1 MPSTTTAPVHWSF
14 SSLKTFKQCP
24 KRYYE
29 TKEVRS
35 VVDGANEY
43 TTYGSMLHEAAERYL
58 RTQAPLPPEFE
69 YIQSLLDSL
78 RSVPGKLHAE
88 RDLSLLADFSPC
100 TADTPGVWLKAF
112 ADVMIVQP
120 ERRRALVGDFKTGN
134 PKYADMDQLELYA
147 LAAFAHEP
155 EVDTI
160 TGMLV
165 FTKPGSE
172 TTLTAEF
179 TRDQAKHL
187 WLRWHSELDQLRRA
201 REQAAWPANPS
212 GLCKF
217 CPVNHCMSHPS
228 WTF

>member
-1 MPSTTTAPVHWSF
+1 MPSSVPVHWSF
-14 SSLKTFKQCP
+14 SSLKTFKNCP

-29 TKEVRS
+29 TKEAKS
-35 VVDGANEY
+35 VKDSANEY
-43 TTYGSMLHEAAERYL
+43 TTYGTMLHEAAEAYL
-58 RTQAPLPPEFE
+58 VSATPLPPEFT
-69 YIQSLLDSL
+69 YVQPLLDSL
-78 RSVPGKLHAE
+78 RSVPGTLHAE
-88 RDLSLLADFSPC
+88 RDLSLLNNYDPC
-100 TADTPGVWLKAF
+100 TAEHPEVWFKAF

-134 PKYADMDQLELYA
+134 PKYADMDQLEVYA
-147 LAAFAHEP
+147 LAAFQHEP

-160 TGMLV
+160 TGMLI

-179 TRDQAKHL
+179 SRDRAKHM

-201 REQAAWPANPS
+201 REHEAWPANPS

-228 WTF
+228 WSF